1 MGLGYLNNGIGRA
14 CKNAVSGYDI
24 IYLFPWVKYSRSQII
39 IDGHKLVTFPST
51 LIYAFS
57 VYNAS
62 FTEPQTTEDGG
73 KFYTQNVSYD
83 LPRIELNPSFTKLVN
98 DDYRAIVKDRN
109 GFYRIVGLYN
119 GLISELNQTTGD
131 SKNSFNGY
139 KIQMEGMEILS
150 ALFIDDLEDAGF
162 IISEDNF
169 LLLEDGTP
177 ILTEGNEEIILE

>member
-1 MGLGYLNNGIGRA
+1 MGSLNSGIGKS
-14 CKNAVSGYDI
+14 CKESQGGYDI
-24 IYLFPWVKYSRSQII
+24 IYLFSWVKYARSQIV
-39 IDGHKLVTFPST
+39 IDGHKLTSFPT
-51 LIYAFS
+51 TTIYEFN
-57 VYNAS
+57 VYNAVFDES
-62 FTEPQTTEDGG
+62 QSTDDGG
-73 KFYTQNVSYD
+73 KSFTQNISYD
-83 LPRIELNPSFTKLVN
+83 LPRIELNPEFTKLVN

-119 GLISELNQTTGD
+119 GLISQLNQNTGD

-162 IISEDNF
+162 IISPDNF